1 MVIVT
6 AWWGLGYAALMV
18 SMVAYGWYLLRRDR
32 AIGLAGLILAL
43 MSTLILWIAL
53 ISRATMGH
61 GWPLV
66 SSADAAGG
74 IALITLLLYAG
85 WKLYTP
91 ELKTGF
97 TVTAIALILLSYEL
111 GQHSPPLLAQPLP
124 STGVL
129 VGTALKLLGGS
140 LLAMA
145 AAISVTPLIGSWQ
158 VSRSG
163 RRVVGLERAH
173 AERLRAPGR
182 APENAHAAGVP
193 HQGAEQSARD
203 LQRASET
210 LVRGALLC
218 LAFSLAIDTWWLQKV
233 GLGNANDA
241 QQAGIALAWMVYF
254 GALRLRAHRR
264 WRGWPWAA
272 ILSIG
277 FVCVLPILINAPW
290 LEKTLPI

>member
-18 SMVAYGWYLLRRDR
+18 SMVAYGWYLLRRDK
-32 AIGLAGLILAL
+32 ATGLAGLILAL
-43 MSTLILWIAL
+43 LSTLILWVGL
-53 ISRATMGH
+53 VSRATRGH

-66 SSADAAGG
+66 SSADAASG
-74 IALITLLLYAG
+74 IALLVLLLYAG
-85 WKLYTP
+85 WKLRAP
-91 ELKTGF
+91 ELETGF
-97 TVTAIALILLSYEL
+97 TVTAVALILLSYGL
-111 GQHSPPLLAQPLP
+111 GQRSPTLPTQMLP

-129 VGTALKLLGGS
+129 VGTALKLSGGS
-140 LLAMA
+140 MLALA
-145 AAISVTPLIGSWQ
+145 AATSVTPLIANGPHQ
-158 VSRSG
+158 RAGQSG
-163 RRVVGLERAH
+163 R
-173 AERLRAPGR
+173 
-182 APENAHAAGVP
+182 
-193 HQGAEQSARD
+193 D
-203 LQRASET
+203 LKASET

-254 GALRLRAHRR
+254 GALRLRADPR

-277 FVCVLPILINAPW
+277 FVCILPILINAPW
-290 LEKTLPI
+290 LEKTLPL